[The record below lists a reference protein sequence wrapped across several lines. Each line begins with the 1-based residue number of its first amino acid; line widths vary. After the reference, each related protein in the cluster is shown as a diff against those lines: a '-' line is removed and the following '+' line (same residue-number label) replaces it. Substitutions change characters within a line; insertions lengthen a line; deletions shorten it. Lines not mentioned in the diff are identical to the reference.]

1 MSLCF
6 HHSFN
11 YLIEDKG
18 KMKNFLEFCQRI
30 HQKIGCGYNSC
41 KVTKPIQL
49 LSSFVNEYYPFNEK
63 EVVYTDDV

>member
-6 HHSFN
+6 QHSFN
-11 YLIEDKG
+11 SLIEDED
-18 KMKNFLEFCQRI
+18 KMKNLLEFWQRI
-30 HQKIGCGYNSC
+30 HEKIGCGYNSC